1 MGVITTML
9 LPLLSI
15 ALLTVTEVISQEEN
29 LSSLAGSETR
39 IVGGTVVDPPH
50 KYPFQVYFAAGNYA
64 CGGTILDPHHVLTA
78 QHCLFDEEGNLHEPA
93 SCFMVV
99 GVETFFMR
107 PDYDPMTHA
116 NDIAILRLNSGLEM
130 SSTVQPI
137 MLPDSQTTMTNI
149 TTARVTGWGGVFS
162 QDPDSLT
169 NNNQRLS

>member
-39 IVGGTVVDPPH
+39 IVGGTVVEPPH

-64 CGGTILDPHHVLTA
+64 CGGSILDPHHVLTA

-93 SCFMVV
+93 SCFIVAGAHIRPGGGRRCGVEEESKDWEVV
-99 GVETFFMR
+99 GVETF
-107 PDYDPMTHA
+107 
-116 NDIAILRLNSGLEM
+116 
-130 SSTVQPI
+130 
-137 MLPDSQTTMTNI
+137 
-149 TTARVTGWGGVFS
+149 
-162 QDPDSLT
+162 
-169 NNNQRLS
+169 